1 MQEEVKRGEKEN
13 EKEKESFDLKKME
26 KEGLVERVLEGK
38 AGTQREVREKVVK
51 FIRSYNQL
59 RDLEDKNLENNTSV
73 RYSTRDEIF
82 IGLVKRLRKDD
93 IGGYIYH
100 DDVKGYDLEELIQI
114 GAELEDKPMEVEDW
128 VHLYKHLVK
137 YFGD

>member
-93 IGGYIYH
+93 MGGYIYH

-128 VHLYKHLVK
+128 VHLYKHLV
-137 YFGD
+137 